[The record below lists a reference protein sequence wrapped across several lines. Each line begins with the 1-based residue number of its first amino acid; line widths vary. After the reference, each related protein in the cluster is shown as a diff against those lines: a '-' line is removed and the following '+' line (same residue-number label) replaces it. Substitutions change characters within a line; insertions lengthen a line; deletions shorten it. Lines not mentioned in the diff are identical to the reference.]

1 MVFVSVGTQKQDFSR
16 IFKLVENSKVLENE
30 EIIGQ
35 SGYTKYESKKIKLI
49 PFIKKDEFATYF
61 DNADIIICHG
71 GVGTIFD
78 GLYKKKKVLAVPR
91 LAKYKEHV
99 NDHQIQICKKLQE
112 EGYILY
118 LDDGEDIDKKLEI
131 LKNTTFKEYVIDESY
146 LDVLRKQI

>member
-61 DNADIIICHG
+61 DKADIIICHG

-78 GLYKKKKVLAVPR
+78 GLYKKR
-91 LAKYKEHV
+91 RY
-99 NDHQIQICKKLQE
+99 
-112 EGYILY
+112 
-118 LDDGEDIDKKLEI
+118 
-131 LKNTTFKEYVIDESY
+131 
-146 LDVLRKQI
+146 